1 MSLPIQEYINN
12 GSVEHLRDAITGEL
26 TRCMMMCGERIS
38 SVREQQNI
46 VRVSNKKSFSLFV
59 FLIFRDFLVYL
70 LEPFCISISSSIFVL
85 LNLPQEAPPN
95 QYC

>member
-26 TRCMMMCGERIS
+26 TRCMMCGERIS

-46 VRVSNKKSFSLFV
+46 VRVSNKKYFFLSLYF
-59 FLIFRDFLVYL
+59 
-70 LEPFCISISSSIFVL
+70 
-85 LNLPQEAPPN
+85 
-95 QYC
+95 

>member
-26 TRCMMMCGERIS
+26 KRCMMMCGERIS

-46 VRVSNKKSFSLFV
+46 VRVSIKKNIFV

-70 LEPFCISISSSIFVL
+70 LEPFCIPSRLQFS
-85 LNLPQEAPPN
+85 
-95 QYC
+95 YY

>member
-46 VRVSNKKSFSLFV
+46 VRVSNKKYSLYF
-59 FLIFRDFLVYL
+59 
-70 LEPFCISISSSIFVL
+70 
-85 LNLPQEAPPN
+85 
-95 QYC
+95 

>member
-38 SVREQQNI
+38 SVREIQNI
-46 VRVSNKKSFSLFV
+46 VRVSNKKYLCI
-59 FLIFRDFLVYL
+59 LIFRDLLVYL
-70 LEPFCISISSSIFVL
+70 LEPFCIPSRLQFS
-85 LNLPQEAPPN
+85 
-95 QYC
+95 YY